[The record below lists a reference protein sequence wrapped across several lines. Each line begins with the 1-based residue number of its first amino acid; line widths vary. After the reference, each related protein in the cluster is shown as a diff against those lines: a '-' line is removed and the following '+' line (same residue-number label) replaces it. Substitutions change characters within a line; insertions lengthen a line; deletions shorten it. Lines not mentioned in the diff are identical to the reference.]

1 MDGNDG
7 RAITNFVVNA
17 LAGKDLIIYGDGS
30 HTRSF
35 QYIDDLVA
43 GIDAMMRKDSFIGPM
58 NLGNPGEITMKE
70 LAEKVLAATY
80 SKSKIVYQKMA
91 TDDPRRR
98 CPDISLA
105 KRELGWSPRVSLEEG
120 LKKTIEY
127 FKSVEAPESR
137 ILVFATSYYPNLGP
151 AEQSLFEL
159 TKLMP
164 ETKFYIVTV
173 RSEKNLP
180 AFEQVANNYIHRIG
194 FGGKHDKYLLPFLGP
209 KKAHSLHRETPFR
222 LVWSLMASY
231 AGLAGVRFKERVDD
245 INFLVTFHSTEKVE
259 GKWREKVYKKVFAGA
274 DSVFLSEASLEENA
288 RLIHDT
294 ASIAVASKS
303 HTAFMNQVRDSHAE
317 LINKKERKLS
327 RPK

>member
-1 MDGNDG
+1 MMKKDG
-7 RAITNFVVNA
+7 
-17 LAGKDLIIYGDGS
+17 
-30 HTRSF
+30 
-35 QYIDDLVA
+35 
-43 GIDAMMRKDSFIGPM
+43 FIGPV
-58 NLGNPGEITMKE
+58 NLGNPGEITMQE
-70 LAEKVLAATY
+70 LAEKVLVATK
-80 SKSKIVYQKMA
+80 SKSKIVYQNMA

-98 CPDISLA
+98 CPDITLA
-105 KRELGWSPRVSLEEG
+105 KRELGWTPRVSLEEG
-120 LKKTIEY
+120 LRNTIKY
-127 FKSVEAPESR
+127 FRSVETPESR

-164 ETKFYIVTV
+164 ETKFHIITA
-173 RSEKNLP
+173 RQTKNLP
-180 AFEQVANNYIHRIG
+180 AFEQVANNYIHRVG
-194 FGGKHDKYLLPFLGP
+194 FGTKYDKYLLPLLGP

-222 LVWSLMASY
+222 FVWSLMASY
-231 AGLAGVRFKERVDD
+231 AGLAGVRFKERVGD

-259 GKWREKVYKKVFAGA
+259 GKWREKVYKKVFVAA
-274 DSVFLSEASLEENA
+274 DSIFLSEASLEENT

-294 ASIAVASKS
+294 APIAVASKS